1 MKLNSMLRCMH
12 LEASINTTTVGFKK
26 EEECLQNMLKEFTGN
41 FDFFFFLPYSLQCCY
56 SKWEFS
62 ATVGYHLFPGG
73 VSNRRSWNNTYPKYL
88 GNLWQN
94 I

>member
-41 FDFFFFLPYSLQCCY
+41 FDFFFFSSLFTAVLLLEMGVQCN
-56 SKWEFS
+56 SGIS
-62 ATVGYHLFPGG
+62 S
-73 VSNRRSWNNTYPKYL
+73 VSRR
-88 GNLWQN
+88 GIQ
-94 I
+94 